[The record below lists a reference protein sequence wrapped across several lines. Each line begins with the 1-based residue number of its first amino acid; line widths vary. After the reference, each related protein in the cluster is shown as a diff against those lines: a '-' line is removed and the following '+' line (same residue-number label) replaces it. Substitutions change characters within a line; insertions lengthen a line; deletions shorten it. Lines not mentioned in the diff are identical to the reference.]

1 MALRYRRGE
10 RSEPRGA
17 QAPTRAPKG
26 RCAHRAQPCA
36 GEGGSPNQRSA
47 TTATWQAANILT
59 RHGSAVRLPSRTERD
74 RNSAAWSFTPDD
86 REIGRA
92 SVASEC
98 LEEVITRL
106 CSLFASP

>member
-1 MALRYRRGE
+1 MALSYRRGE
-10 RSEPRGA
+10 RSEPRGPLG
-17 QAPTRAPKG
+17 PTRAPQG

-36 GEGGSPNQRSA
+36 GEGGSPSQRSA
-47 TTATWQAANILT
+47 TTATWQIAEKFP
-59 RHGSAVRLPSRTERD
+59 RHGSEVRLPSRTKRD

-98 LEEVITRL
+98 LLEVITRL
-106 CSLFASP
+106 RSLFASP

>member
-1 MALRYRRGE
+1 MALRYRRGD
-10 RSEPRGA
+10 RREPRGPSG
-17 QAPTRAPKG
+17 PTRAPQG

-47 TTATWQAANILT
+47 TTATWLAADILT
-59 RHGSAVRLPSRTERD
+59 RHESAAGLPSPAERE

-98 LEEVITRL
+98 PQEVITRL
-106 CSLFASP
+106 RSLFASP